1 MPKNT
6 YEVEGMQAEGN
17 SLYYC
22 LAPTDAADGSK
33 FPQYIVLVDR

>member
-6 YEVEGMQAEGN
+6 YEVEEMQAEGN

-22 LAPTDAADGSK
+22 LALTDATDGSK